1 MDRTN
6 TLRDRVIV
14 ITGASS
20 GIGAATAVACAA
32 EGMHVVL
39 NARREDRLRQ
49 VAAACQQ
56 AGGKADIFVADVCDR
71 DLMFAMIEQTVS
83 RLGRLDAVF
92 ANAGY
97 GLSAPVDRTTLHQ
110 ARAIF
115 ETNFFGTLHVFHA
128 ATAAMRKLGGGHI
141 LICSSAASEIAPPL
155 HGLYSATKAAQD
167 SIGCAMRAELAGE
180 NIHVTTV
187 HPVGTHTEF
196 WQAMDRASDPTYHR
210 GNNTPKAMRQSA
222 DKVAVRIVKA
232 LRRPCPEVWP
242 NRPARFGLAVMTAC
256 PRLSAYVMRRMM
268 KARP

>member
-1 MDRTN
+1 MGRTS

-56 AGGKADIFVADVCDR
+56 AGGKSDVFAADVCDR
-71 DLMFAMIEQTVS
+71 DLMFQMIEQTAS

-97 GLSAPVDRTTLHQ
+97 GLSGPVDRTTLHQ

-115 ETNFFGTLHVFHA
+115 ETNFFGTLHVMHA
-128 ATAAMRKLGGGHI
+128 AVPTMRKFGGGHI

-155 HGLYSATKAAQD
+155 HGLYSATKSAQD
-167 SIGCAMRAELAGE
+167 AIGCAMRAELADE
-180 NIHVTTV
+180 NIDVTTV

-196 WQAMDRASDPTYHR
+196 WQAMARASDPVYHR
-210 GNNTPKAMRQSA
+210 GNNTPKPMRQSA
-222 DKVAVRIVKA
+222 DKVAGSIIKA
-232 LRRPCPEVWP
+232 LRRPRPEVWP
-242 NRPARFGLAVMTAC
+242 NAGARLGLAVMTAC
-256 PRLSAYVMRRMM
+256 PGLSAYVMRRMM
-268 KARP
+268 KAQM